1 EDSYVEIELFD
12 IFGKSLFKI
21 EERKPSG
28 SFSIPIDLK
37 ELQTGVYFIKSKIN
51 NTQFNNK
58 FMKK

>member
-1 EDSYVEIELFD
+1 MRD
-12 IFGKSLFKI
+12 ILFKASEVI
-21 EERKPSG
+21 EDFGGNIEKLPSG